1 MLKLLCLV
9 HRSEIA
15 SRGAR
20 ELLGASLQQGR
31 LHRCLW
37 LRASQGW
44 MEHRDAGA
52 SQAEH
57 PRADFSIQLRKGS
70 NTPPQGT
77 VNRVRRLSASA
88 RQRCQP
94 LLSRLCF
101 VSLQVDPRGT
111 LQVQIQPTWGKARQ
125 RGEVVDSEEDR
136 PLLPRCQPPGPEE
149 VLRRQ
154 ELAVPRAGLMEEDEQ
169 GQEGPAGEEGEQS
182 APLQTICLAS
192 LCIFYPY
199 PCLHIFYRRFP
210 ANLSTCCCG
219 LVFLIFLFLSVHP
232 SRHGCA

>member
-1 MLKLLCLV
+1 M
-9 HRSEIA
+9 
-15 SRGAR
+15 R
-20 ELLGASLQQGR
+20 ELARPSNLELTSP
-31 LHRCLW
+31 
-37 LRASQGW
+37 S
-44 MEHRDAGA
+44 
-52 SQAEH
+52 SY
-57 PRADFSIQLRKGS
+57 RKAQKS
-70 NTPPQGT
+70 HSPGT
-77 VNRVRRLSASA
+77 VKRVRHLSAST
-88 RQRCQP
+88 QQWCQP

-136 PLLPRCQPPGPEE
+136 PLLPPRQPPGPEE

-169 GQEGPAGEEGEQS
+169 GQEGLAGEEGEQS
-182 APLQTICLAS
+182 APLQTTCPGS
-192 LCIFYPY
+192 VCIFYPY

-219 LVFLIFLFLSVHP
+219 LVFLILLFLSVHP
-232 SRHGCA
+232 SHHGLTR